1 MASQTPEHSKP
12 GLICCLFRCAF
23 VGSDGVGKTSIL
35 YRLFRSKAPPI
46 EDFLNVSDD
55 QAPRGRYGM
64 PSLCDICDHQT
75 LNMELDGKKYA
86 LYLRDTSDE
95 ASRLRPLAYSNVSI
109 VVICFSIAD
118 VNSFHAI
125 ESYWLEEINHFHPRG
140 IPKII
145 IGNKIDLRTRRR
157 ASEEEETEKK
167 NKKQQQQQQQ
177 QQQKKK
183 KKNKNKKQLPQLS
196 FRRSDPPLP
205 AHESQSVSREEGMRL
220 AETIN
225 AVAYVECSAVTEEG
239 VSDVF
244 RAIQN
249 VGV

>member
-1 MASQTPEHSKP
+1 MLS
-12 GLICCLFRCAF
+12 R
-23 VGSDGVGKTSIL
+23 
-35 YRLFRSKAPPI
+35 
-46 EDFLNVSDD
+46 
-55 QAPRGRYGM
+55 
-64 PSLCDICDHQT
+64 
-75 LNMELDGKKYA
+75 LDGKKYA

-109 VVICFSIAD
+109 VVICFSLAD
-118 VNSFHAI
+118 IDSFHAI

-157 ASEEEETEKK
+157 ASEEEETGKK
-167 NKKQQQQQQQ
+167 SKK

-183 KKNKNKKQLPQLS
+183 NKNTKQLHQLS
-196 FRRSDPPLP
+196 FRRNDSPLP
-205 AHESQSVSREEGMRL
+205 AHENRSVSREEGMRL

-239 VSDVF
+239 MSDVF
-244 RAIQN
+244 RVIQN
-249 VGV
+249 VGVFPLPPSPFPLPPFPFPLFPQPSQIKKDREKKKIRL

>member
-1 MASQTPEHSKP
+1 MPILVYNQKNPYLTQ
-12 GLICCLFRCAF
+12 C
-23 VGSDGVGKTSIL
+23 KTLS
-35 YRLFRSKAPPI
+35 R
-46 EDFLNVSDD
+46 
-55 QAPRGRYGM
+55 
-64 PSLCDICDHQT
+64 
-75 LNMELDGKKYA
+75 LDGKKYA

-109 VVICFSIAD
+109 VVICFSVAD

-125 ESYWLEEINHFHPRG
+125 ESYWIEEINHFHPRG

-145 IGNKIDLRTRRR
+145 IGNKIDRRTQRH
-157 ASEEEETEKK
+157 ASEEEEETGKG
-167 NKKQQQQQQQ
+167 NKQQQQQQQ
-177 QQQKKK
+177 TN
-183 KKNKNKKQLPQLS
+183 KNKNKKQLPQLS
-196 FRRSDPPLP
+196 FRRSDLPLP
-205 AHESQSVSREEGMRL
+205 AHESRSVSREEGMRL

-249 VGV
+249 ALGKAQAYSSAPIYCGRPGCTIL